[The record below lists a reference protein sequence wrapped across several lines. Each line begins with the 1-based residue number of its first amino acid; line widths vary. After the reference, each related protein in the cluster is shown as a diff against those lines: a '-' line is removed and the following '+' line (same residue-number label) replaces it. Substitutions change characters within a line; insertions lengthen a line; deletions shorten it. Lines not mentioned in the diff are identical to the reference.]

1 MVTHLYNLLIK
12 DAEDTIRHVCKA
24 VLESPETD
32 MDQRKKL
39 AEGVLHIARAFQVVS
54 GPAHAHTQHCNTCL
68 PTYLP
73 MSGSWGSEF
82 SLTNP
87 VADRQ
92 SKALLIWLGL
102 QSWPHCTA
110 LQPLLFLPTCW

>member
-73 MSGSWGSEF
+73 MSGSWGSKF

-102 QSWPHCTA
+102 
-110 LQPLLFLPTCW
+110 